1 MFAINRTVINNCLK
15 YFFTDDHDVQKFLT
29 FSLHEDQSSGQVTD
43 TQQAEQQKFDQEFQR
58 YQEDLDKKKEE

>member
-1 MFAINRTVINNCLK
+1 MN
-15 YFFTDDHDVQKFLT
+15 FFTDDHDVQKFLT